1 MRLSIVSPTPPL
13 LGEGGDLTRA
23 LTYAYQLYP
32 PPPPVGAVPG
42 AYFNHESHLRVG
54 HNQVLLSMVGPD
66 GPHGMWLSFAVRNFR
81 KWLLFYGG
89 RYESVHCSTG
99 MEWGMQ

>member
-1 MRLSIVSPTPPL
+1 MPH
-13 LGEGGDLTRA
+13 
-23 LTYAYQLYP
+23 AYQLYP

-81 KWLLFYGG
+81 KWLLFTVAVINQYT
-89 RYESVHCSTG
+89 VPL
-99 MEWGMQ
+99 EWNGECNKLCASEEHNFEFCIMCL

>member
-1 MRLSIVSPTPPL
+1 MPH
-13 LGEGGDLTRA
+13 
-23 LTYAYQLYP
+23 AYQLYP

-54 HNQVLLSMVGPD
+54 HIVYGGARWAPWHVVVF
-66 GPHGMWLSFAVRNFR
+66 FAVRNFR